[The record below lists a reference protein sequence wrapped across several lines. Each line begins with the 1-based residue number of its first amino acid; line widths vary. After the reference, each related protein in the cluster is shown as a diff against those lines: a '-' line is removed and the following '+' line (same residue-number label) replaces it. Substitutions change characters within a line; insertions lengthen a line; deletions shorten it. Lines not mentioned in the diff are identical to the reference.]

1 MASIVEYILNLKSN
15 QFESGVSSAIG
26 STNALESA
34 FGKVKSTALGFFSLY
49 QGFEFISDSVR
60 EFNEAAQASAQLDAS
75 LRSTANAANLNREAL
90 DKQSEALA
98 QKSLF
103 DDEAITGLQSVL
115 ATFTQ
120 VKDKIYMEAVPAIL
134 DMSQKMG
141 GDLQGAT
148 LQVGK
153 ALNDPIHGITALT
166 RVGVTFSEGQKE
178 SIKHMVE
185 MNNVA
190 GAQAMILRELQTEFG
205 GSALAATQVGTGPM
219 QMLQKDFK
227 EVKED
232 IGALVITMVNELRPQ
247 LEWFIGWASDSVKW
261 IAAHTGEIKALL
273 AGWIAMRGT
282 AMTLIPLMQGFAAAS
297 STAAVAT
304 TELAVAETAA
314 LGPIGLVTVAVG
326 ALVSAYYLLTDAQDK
341 AVESRARGYEQ
352 ETKSYESSLA
362 GRMEEQW
369 KQSHKSKVDYIKE
382 TNATLEAAV
391 KENDKLFGQALRAG
405 ENTDALSERGVDLI
419 HKKNA
424 LALFAGSGPT
434 NKTALGGASKPAPP
448 TTTKTQ
454 ATGSKSI
461 TINMSIG
468 KLGEITINT
477 TNLTDAGAKV
487 KEYLQGVLIG
497 ILNDSQIALEH

>member
-34 FGKVKSTALGFFSLY
+34 FDKVKTTALGFFGLY
-49 QGFEFISDSVR
+49 QGFEFVSKSVDM
-60 EFNEAAQASAQLDAS
+60 FNDAAQASAQLDAS
-75 LRSTANAANLNREAL
+75 LRSTANAANLNRKAL
-90 DKQSEALA
+90 DEQADALMH
-98 QKSLF
+98 KSLF
-103 DDEAITGLQSVL
+103 DDDAITSSQALL

-120 VKDKIYMEAVPAIL
+120 VKDKIYMDAIPAIA
-134 DMSQKMG
+134 DMATKMG
-141 GDLQGAT
+141 TDLNSAT

-153 ALNDPIHGITALT
+153 ALNDPIKGITALQ
-166 RVGVTFSEGQKE
+166 RVGVAFSESQKDV
-178 SIKHMVE
+178 IKNLVE
-185 MNNVA
+185 TNHVA
-190 GAQAMILRELQTEFG
+190 DAQVMILKELQTEFG
-205 GSALAATQVGTGPM
+205 GSALAASQVGTGPLTV
-219 QMLQKDFK
+219 LQNEFNN
-227 EVKED
+227 VRED
-232 IGALVITMVNELRPQ
+232 IGALVLTMVNDLRPQ
-247 LEWFIGWASDSVKW
+247 LEWFIGWARDSVKW
-261 IAAHTGEIKALL
+261 IGDHTGEIKALL
-273 AGWIAMRGT
+273 AGWVAMRGT

-382 TNATLEAAV
+382 TNATLDAAV